1 MLAAIQWPFKLIQH
15 RGYDRLNNSDE
26 LFDLENDPDELGNLT
41 SQKHLPRLLSS
52 KKHTKIGHAQKRPL
66 YKLEILRS
74 AARMLTCVGKLPILF
89 PAWKAVQRIYLPM

>member
-52 KKHTKIGHAQKRPL
+52 KKHTKSDTRRGDLSTNLKSYGVPHA
-66 YKLEILRS
+66 
-74 AARMLTCVGKLPILF
+74 C
-89 PAWKAVQRIYLPM
+89 